1 MTSESEAPK
10 SEDDME
16 EEAGNREQDVRTTF
30 RFHRYLLKIKDVL
43 FPIVW
48 THKHR
53 KKGGWGLPP

>member
-16 EEAGNREQDVRTTF
+16 EEAGNREQDVRTIF
-30 RFHRYLLKIKDVL
+30 RFHRCLLKIKDVL

-48 THKHR
+48 THKRR